1 MTSLTRVCIN
11 DCQHKNNLLC
21 SFMLNGTHA
30 VLLSRCSPENVPV
43 YILVPHCDDDE
54 REIFKA
60 FAEAGHM
67 AEKIPDAETLG
78 DSFGAIIHADKLND
92 GFEKRKVGLG
102 RSICPV
108 RDIKP

>member
-1 MTSLTRVCIN
+1 M
-11 DCQHKNNLLC
+11 
-21 SFMLNGTHA
+21 
-30 VLLSRCSPENVPV
+30 
-43 YILVPHCDDDE
+43 

-60 FAEAGHM
+60 YAEAGHM

-78 DSFGAIIHADKLND
+78 DSFDAIIHADKLND

-108 RDIKP
+108 RDIKSQNVWEAIRHISVWLESWAAILDSGALLSWRTGLLNGM

>member
-1 MTSLTRVCIN
+1 MEPMRSYCQDVHRKKSLST
-11 DCQHKNNLLC
+11 
-21 SFMLNGTHA
+21 FWFPTATTM
-30 VLLSRCSPENVPV
+30 
-43 YILVPHCDDDE
+43 
-54 REIFKA
+54 REKIFKA